1 MITLSSARTLWQL
14 GKKLLPQV
22 VDGVKAFRQIIE
34 KSKALESP
42 QPAGRLR
49 EIFGEI
55 PTRDFSRDFLTP
67 AAGRSLVMP
76 LEGVFWS
83 DWGRPERL
91 CESLLKAR
99 TEFPDWVTTQDFR
112 DLEQA
117 CLRR

>member
-1 MITLSSARTLWQL
+1 MITVSSARTLWQL
-14 GKKLLPQV
+14 GKKLLPEV
-22 VDGVKAFRQIIE
+22 VDAVEAFRQVID
-34 KSKALESP
+34 KSKALASP
-42 QPAGRLR
+42 QPPGRLR

-91 CESLLKAR
+91 CQSLFKAR
-99 TEFPDWVTTQDFR
+99 TDFPDWVQSQDFR

-117 CLRR
+117 CRFV